1 MTHSLRRRTTAGL
14 IAAMLLGTSTLSSAQ
29 MNRGQTIQ
37 VDADSASYE
46 PGQASYRGDVIL
58 VQGGLTIIAESLDI
72 SAEQNTAEKV
82 IAEGDPAV
90 YQQTG
95 ETERQRVKASAGRIE
110 YDIVNNLIVLTGDA
124 QIQHNGSEIRGA
136 RITYNADNQI
146 VKASADDQGAGRVK
160 MILQPAAQDSAAE
173 TAAPETSATE
183 EPSQEA
189 KDPSASE
196 EVADGDTDGQ

>member
-1 MTHSLRRRTTAGL
+1 MSHKPSRRMTARCIFSLL
-14 IAAMLLGTSTLSSAQ
+14 LLGSTALASAQ

-46 PGQASYRGDVIL
+46 PGQASYRGDVVL

-90 YQQTG
+90 YEQTG
-95 ETERQRVKASAGRIE
+95 ETDRQRVKASAGRIE

-124 QIQHNGSEIRGA
+124 QIQHNGSEIRGG

-146 VKASADDQGAGRVK
+146 VKASSDDKGAGRVK
-160 MILQPAAQDSAAE
+160 MILQPAAQDKATDAA
-173 TAAPETSATE
+173 TTE
-183 EPSQEA
+183 DQNTPAQAEDLS
-189 KDPSASE
+189 SSE